1 MYQNIQILCMY
12 ILVGCFVT
20 YIFVRIFD
28 KKDEK
33 LSTTDVIPFIILWPI
48 AFIALLL
55 FVCYKYVCSYIKP
68 TQLILLITLLAI
80 GGLIVS
86 TVFIQ

>member
-48 AFIALLL
+48 AFITLLL
-55 FVCYKYVCSYIKP
+55 FVCYKYVFSYIKP